1 MDEYWGIGAKTI
13 IIVFA
18 VCLVIAA
25 PTNAQQPEAEDQY
38 PESPAGIDTPGAGA
52 EKMDPLGELLAGNIE
67 DEPLG
72 FFEADQEP
80 VDVSFKVSIGY
91 SAALNRRIFGDRSF
105 THIELNGPVYNAAGG
120 GFIHGSEI
128 LCSAVD
134 DNGLFVGYCT
144 VSDADGD
151 RLHMM
156 IQRMGTPGNSGGSD
170 GVMMVLGGE
179 GKYADIKGS
188 GSFAITFEDMDIPK
202 THGMM
207 IIEGIYQ
214 LP

>member
-1 MDEYWGIGAKTI
+1 MDGYWGQCVKALTI
-13 IIVFA
+13 IFA
-18 VCLVIAA
+18 VCLVVAA
-25 PTNAQQPEAEDQY
+25 PTNAQQLGAEDQY
-38 PESPAGIDTPGAGA
+38 PESLDDVDTPGAAA
-52 EKMDPLGELLAGNIE
+52 EEEDPLGKLLEGDIE
-67 DEPLG
+67 DEPFG
-72 FFEADQEP
+72 FFEAEQEP
-80 VDVSFKVSIGY
+80 AYFSFKVSIGY
-91 SAALNRRIFGDRSF
+91 SAALNRRVFGDRSF
-105 THIELNGPVYNAAGG
+105 THIELNGPVYNEAGG

-151 RLHMM
+151 RFHMM
-156 IQRMGTPGNSGGSD
+156 IQRMGTPGNSGGSG

-188 GSFAITFEDMDIPK
+188 GSYAITFEETDIPE

-207 IIEGIYQ
+207 IIEGIYR